1 LKLNIFTAAI
11 LAVFGFVLFRQTAGM
26 PWTLYRAIGIAMAIP
41 ALLLLLVARFQLGRA
56 FSVRAKASSLVTYGL
71 YSRIRNP
78 IYIFGS
84 LFILGVIIWTG
95 RPLLLLVFAVIVPM
109 QIYRSRTES
118 RILEDKFGDEYRN
131 YKRNTWF

>member
-1 LKLNIFTAAI
+1 MKINIVTVAI
-11 LAVFGFVLFRQTAGM
+11 LAVFSFVLFRQTAGM
-26 PWTLYRAIGIAMAIP
+26 PWTVYRVIGLAIALP

-56 FSVRAKASSLVTYGL
+56 FSIRAKASSLVTYGL

-78 IYIFGS
+78 IYVFGS
-84 LFILGVIIWTG
+84 LFVLGVIIWTG
-95 RPLLLLVFAVIVPM
+95 RPLLLLIFAIIVPM